1 MARSRIQSSR
11 LVGGLGRRLPNLD
24 GVCGFIMSGV
34 AVVGGIQLNTV
45 YELNAPSDLETL
57 LVDAN
62 YDTTNK
68 VLVYH
73 HIERFFGRNRN
84 GKAYLMLVAQTS
96 TLTNMVDITV
106 ANSAKKML
114 AEKQGEI
121 KFLVVARNPVTG
133 YTPTLEDGLDADVFA
148 AIPKAQELIDSEA
161 QSYRLLDA
169 VIIEGRSF
177 NGTASA
183 AENLRSL
190 GAYEGVSVVIAADND
205 VSSAMAEYNGYAAVG
220 DFAGLLSAAAISQHP
235 GEPIEQFNLVNEAR
249 GWFVNPGLSSNQKI
263 TAYTDTDLGTLDTKG
278 FIYAESIPLVQGIFF
293 QDTHTLISIDSD
305 YAFIENNR
313 VINKMIRLA
322 NSALSRKAKARYEV
336 DSETGQIDP
345 AVATGLEGIVVEA
358 VSVME
363 TDGDLSG
370 DSTDAYLDV
379 SKDILS
385 GESID
390 IELTAIPIVIGREIT
405 LKVGFSNPFR
415 R

>member
-45 YELNAPSDLETL
+45 YELNGITDLEAL
-57 LVDAN
+57 LVDAD

-73 HIERFFGRNRN
+73 HLERFFGRNRN
-84 GKAYLMLVAQTS
+84 AKAYIMLVAQTS
-96 TLTNMVDITV
+96 TLTNMVDISV

-121 KFLVVARNPVTG
+121 KFLVVARNPATG
-133 YTPTLEDGLDADVFA
+133 YTPTLEDGLDADVYA

-177 NGTASA
+177 NGTTAS
-183 AENLRSL
+183 AENLRAL
-190 GAYEGVSVVIAADND
+190 GDYEGVSVVIAADND
-205 VSSAMAEYNGYAAVG
+205 VSSLMAEYNGYAAVG
-220 DFAGLLSAAAISQHP
+220 DFAGLLSLAAISQHP
-235 GEPIEQFNLVNEAR
+235 GEPIDQFNLVNEAR
-249 GWFVNPGLSSNQKI
+249 GWFVNPGLSSNQKL
-263 TAYTDTDLGTLDTKG
+263 TAYTDTDLNTLDTKG
-278 FIYAESIPLVQGIFF
+278 FIYAEPIPLVEGIFF

-322 NSALSRKAKARYEV
+322 NAALARKAKARYEV
-336 DSETGQIDP
+336 DAETGQIDP
-345 AVATGLEGIVVEA
+345 AVASGLEGIVIEA

-370 DSTDAYLDV
+370 DSTDAFLDV